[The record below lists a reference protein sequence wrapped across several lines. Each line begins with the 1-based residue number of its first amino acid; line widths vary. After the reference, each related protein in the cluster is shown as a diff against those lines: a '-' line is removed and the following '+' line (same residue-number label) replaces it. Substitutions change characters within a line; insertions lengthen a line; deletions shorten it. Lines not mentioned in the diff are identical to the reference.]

1 MTSMTSGLAASVA
14 FAALHGIDS
23 GTTGAGDGDDQY
35 EYLGLIRLQAACRE
49 DSSLSAAD
57 RRSLMLQHAIATR
70 ALALKALLALR
81 ADAHVAAC
89 PPVELGPLS
98 PSIAQHRLR
107 RAVPRLAQQVAGE
120 SCWSLENHDE
130 PTTSS
135 SAVAAVAG
143 TSLAGLFDATRRT
156 LAATAA
162 VAPLANARLGAEV
175 PPGQATMSVARQ
187 AQEAANAAEFA
198 RRTTMRRTCRW
209 LCTTQPMLRDA
220 GLRLVP
226 AQSTAKGGSAA
237 GLVACDDRGA
247 ATLEIRRVCRVEI
260 LCGEGAPQLLRF
272 TSLLRAPAP
281 AAAPSPATST
291 AAADEASTVLVV
303 PSDPSHVVSEI
314 NSAFHSRGSRAGL
327 MALRAVASALLL
339 QAVAETANGLKG
351 QPLRPQVGSSASAYV
366 IDRVASDAT
375 VECSVRLFVRPAGGS
390 SSAEGLIALEVD
402 RRSMAIRQ
410 TATRT
415 NGVRQPTSDLHI
427 PPCPLGGGEG
437 FLDLAAIVC
446 AAMQPVGHPRTRPL
460 VDG

>member
-1 MTSMTSGLAASVA
+1 MTSGLAASVA

-35 EYLGLIRLQAACRE
+35 EYLGLIRLQAACRD

-89 PPVELGPLS
+89 PPVDLGPLS
-98 PSIAQHRLR
+98 PSITQHRLR

-135 SAVAAVAG
+135 SAVADVAG
-143 TSLAGLFDATRRT
+143 TSLAGVFDATRRT

-162 VAPLANARLGAEV
+162 VAPLANARLGPEV

-220 GLRLVP
+220 GMRLVP
-226 AQSTAKGGSAA
+226 AQTTAKGGSTDTA
-237 GLVACDDRGA
+237 GLVACDERGA

-281 AAAPSPATST
+281 APSPATAT
-291 AAADEASTVLVV
+291 AAADEASSTVLVV

-314 NSAFHSRGSRAGL
+314 HSAFHSRGSRAGL

-410 TATRT
+410 TATLT

-427 PPCPLGGGEG
+427 PPCLLGGEEG

-446 AAMQPVGHPRTRPL
+446 AAMQPVGHPNTRPL
-460 VDG
+460 VEG